1 METVF
6 LQPPLLRYLLIDCIG
21 SYMIRK
27 IFVKCTVEKCDG
39 FRVREGPDS

>member
-6 LQPPLLRYLLIDCIG
+6 LQPPLLRYLLIDRIG
-21 SYMIRK
+21 SYVSWE
-27 IFVKCTVEKCDG
+27 IFVECAIEKCDG